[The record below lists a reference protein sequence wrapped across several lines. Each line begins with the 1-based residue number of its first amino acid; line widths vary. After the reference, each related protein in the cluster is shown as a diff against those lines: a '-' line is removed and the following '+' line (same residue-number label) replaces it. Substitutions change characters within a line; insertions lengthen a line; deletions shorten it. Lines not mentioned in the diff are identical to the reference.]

1 MKFFTTALAAF
12 MAGSAMAAPAVEP
25 RNQVCNCAT
34 TVTVAPTVTEVLPVS
49 TPCLTL
55 TNSLVHAT
63 GLPKP
68 GKHNEVDTTVVVTA
82 VVHTV
87 VEVQALVK
95 ADLKLIGG

>member
-34 TVTVAPTVTEVLPVS
+34 TVTEVLPVS

-55 TNSLVHAT
+55 TSSLAHAT
-63 GLPKP
+63 GLPNP
-68 GKHNEVDTTVVVTA
+68 GKHNEVDITVVVTT